1 MQAFPSLS
9 AALMMLCRT
18 TAVFS
23 WQVCKWEPQQT
34 ALGPDRRNA
43 KNKTEGEETGRIAR
57 RRNEYPHK
65 IQLPELPESW
75 IQYSIENF
83 PSTPGHQH
91 KQDIDVGPAPEP
103 HSLTHFKSS
112 GDFMR
117 YLAEMLGQEL
127 VWSSFLRQ
135 RTQPVCLERAL
146 SWSGLRGQKW
156 PGIISCWNSDQEQRG
171 ENTHRIFAVW
181 IG

>member
-1 MQAFPSLS
+1 MAMQAFPSLS

-18 TAVFS
+18 TAVSS

-34 ALGPDRRNA
+34 ALGSDRRNA

-83 PSTPGHQH
+83 PSTPGHRH
-91 KQDIDVGPAPEP
+91 E
-103 HSLTHFKSS
+103 
-112 GDFMR
+112 
-117 YLAEMLGQEL
+117 
-127 VWSSFLRQ
+127 
-135 RTQPVCLERAL
+135 
-146 SWSGLRGQKW
+146 
-156 PGIISCWNSDQEQRG
+156 
-171 ENTHRIFAVW
+171 
-181 IG
+181 